1 MPSGGHIAVCLEV
14 LTLRRVLSSVVLIAA
29 LALSAAPSPAS
40 NAAFRVI
47 VHHDVKGARI
57 ARSTLS
63 SIFLKQVPRWG
74 DGTPIFPIDQS
85 VRSDVR
91 RTFSGEVL
99 NQGVAEV
106 QLYWQRKM
114 STGLVP
120 PPVKT
125 SDEDV
130 VTYVSSTPGAIGYVS
145 AAVAIPE
152 SVKTVE
158 LAD

>member
-1 MPSGGHIAVCLEV
+1 VHLEV

-29 LALSAAPSPAS
+29 LALSAASSPAS
-40 NAAFRVI
+40 NAGFRVI
-47 VHHDVKGARI
+47 VHHEVKGARI
-57 ARSTLS
+57 ARGTLT

-114 STGLVP
+114 LNGVVP

-130 VTYVSSTPGAIGYVS
+130 VNYVSSTPGAIGYVS
-145 AAVAIPE
+145 ASVAIPD
-152 SVKTVE
+152 SVKAVE